1 MNEVAHTITTNMI
14 TSFYTKTYP
23 QTVYTRDIN
32 QYFQN
37 TYISS
42 DEIIIENL
50 INEIK
55 KISSYEIENYDFEP
69 IDDDMIALGIKL
81 KNFPADKNKVAYSI
95 ELMNKLDEKLPDN
108 IDIFVVWAT
117 FKNLLTSN
125 PSS

>member
-1 MNEVAHTITTNMI
+1 MNEVAHTITTNMQ
-14 TSFYTKTYP
+14 TFYTKTYP

-55 KISSYEIENYDFEP
+55 KISSYEIENYDFDY
-69 IDDDMIALGIKL
+69 IDYDMIALGIKL
-81 KNFPADKNKVAYSI
+81 KNFHADKNIVAYAI
-95 ELMNKLDEKLPDN
+95 ELMNKLNEKLPNN

-125 PSS
+125 PLY

>member
-1 MNEVAHTITTNMI
+1 MNEVAHTITTNMQ
-14 TSFYTKTYP
+14 TFYTKTYP
-23 QTVYTRDIN
+23 QTVYTRDIS

-42 DEIIIENL
+42 DEIIIEDL

-55 KISSYEIENYDFEP
+55 KISSYEIENYDFEH

-108 IDIFVVWAT
+108 IDIFVVWAA

-125 PSS
+125 PSY

>member
-1 MNEVAHTITTNMI
+1 MNEVAHTITTNML

-23 QTVYTRDIN
+23 QMVYTRDIS

-37 TYISS
+37 TYISF

-55 KISSYEIENYDFEP
+55 KISSYEIENYDFEL

-81 KNFPADKNKVAYSI
+81 KNFPANKNKVAYSI

-108 IDIFVVWAT
+108 IDIFVV
-117 FKNLLTSN
+117 
-125 PSS
+125 

>member
-1 MNEVAHTITTNMI
+1 MNEVAHTITTNML

-23 QTVYTRDIN
+23 QMVYTRDIDR
-32 QYFQN
+32 YFQN
-37 TYISS
+37 TYIYS

-55 KISSYEIENYDFEP
+55 KISSYEIESYDFEP

-117 FKNLLTSN
+117 FENLHISN
-125 PSS
+125 PSY

>member
-37 TYISS
+37 TYISF

-95 ELMNKLDEKLPDN
+95 ELMNKLNEKLPDN
-108 IDIFVVWAT
+108 IDIFVV
-117 FKNLLTSN
+117 
-125 PSS
+125 

>member
-37 TYISS
+37 AYISF

>member
-1 MNEVAHTITTNMI
+1 MNEVAHTITTNML

-23 QTVYTRDIN
+23 QMVYTRDIS

-125 PSS
+125 PSY

>member
-37 TYISS
+37 TYISF

-108 IDIFVVWAT
+108 IDIFVVWAA

>member
-1 MNEVAHTITTNMI
+1 MNEIAHTMTNNML
-14 TSFYTKTYP
+14 TSFYTSTSP
-23 QTVYTRDIN
+23 QTVYTRDIS

-37 TYISS
+37 KYISS

-55 KISSYEIENYDFEP
+55 KISSYEIENYDFEH

-95 ELMNKLDEKLPDN
+95 ELMNKLDKKLPDN
-108 IDIFVVWAT
+108 IDIFVV
-117 FKNLLTSN
+117 
-125 PSS
+125 

>member
-37 TYISS
+37 AYISS

-125 PSS
+125 PLY